1 MPFADLLTSDLKKIQ
16 AKKIALVAPDGGAV
30 DNCLAIQ
37 KTLNSKLPLI
47 LFKKIRTPNGVTVST
62 PPGLTPKKVIMI
74 DDILDTGETLVKA
87 TEKLRQMGTK
97 EIYIVA
103 THGLFTGQKW
113 QKLWQLGVKK
123 IFCTNTN
130 PDVLKRNNKRIIIVS
145 CLRSIQGYFK

>member
-1 MPFADLLTSDLKKIQ
+1 
-16 AKKIALVAPDGGAV
+16 
-30 DNCLAIQ
+30 
-37 KTLNSKLPLI
+37 
-47 LFKKIRTPNGVTVST
+47 
-62 PPGLTPKKVIMI
+62 
-74 DDILDTGETLVKA
+74 
-87 TEKLRQMGTK
+87 MGTK